1 MTTNGT
7 NAGLGNGANG
17 AAPGSNGADASRRI
31 LVAVDDL
38 FFLAKIQETA
48 RQLKVPI
55 ELAKTDR
62 ELLDKTESAPALII
76 LDLNSAALKPIA
88 TIAKLRH
95 SPQTKKT
102 PLVGFLNHLQAD
114 LKLKA
119 QEAGCNLVMP
129 RSAFSM
135 NLPSLL
141 RRHGLPEQ

>member
-1 MTTNGT
+1 MITNGT
-7 NAGLGNGANG
+7 NGASNGNG
-17 AAPGSNGADASRRI
+17 SLSRRI

-55 ELAKTDR
+55 DLAKTDK
-62 ELLDKTESAPALII
+62 ELLDKAEPAPALII
-76 LDLNSAALKPIA
+76 LDLNSVALKPIP
-88 TIAKLRH
+88 TITKIRH
-95 SPQTKKT
+95 KAELKKT
-102 PLVGFLNHLQAD
+102 PLIGFLNHLQAE

-129 RSAFSM
+129 RSAFSV

-141 RRHGLPEQ
+141 RRHGLPEE

>member
-1 MTTNGT
+1 MITNGT
-7 NAGLGNGANG
+7 NGASNGNGNG
-17 AAPGSNGADASRRI
+17 SLSRRI

-55 ELAKTDR
+55 DLAKTDK
-62 ELLDKTESAPALII
+62 ELLEKAEPAPALII
-76 LDLNSAALKPIA
+76 LDLNSVALKPIP
-88 TIAKLRH
+88 TITKIRH
-95 SPQTKKT
+95 KAELKKT
-102 PLVGFLNHLQAD
+102 PLIGFLNHLQAE

-129 RSAFSM
+129 RSAFSV

-141 RRHGLPEQ
+141 RRHGLPEE